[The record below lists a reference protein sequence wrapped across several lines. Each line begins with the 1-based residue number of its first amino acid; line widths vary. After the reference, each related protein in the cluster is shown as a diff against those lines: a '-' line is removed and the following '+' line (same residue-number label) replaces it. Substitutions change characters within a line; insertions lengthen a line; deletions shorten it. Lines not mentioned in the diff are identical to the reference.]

1 MDMKKVFKKFCLIFL
16 ILFPQYS
23 SSNQIVNDDLRQS
36 LEKLYELNPKIK
48 YYRNILKSKD
58 ELMPQA
64 YSEFR
69 PEIKGYYQK
78 GKVHTNSH
86 GFNITSDGIR
96 SETNK
101 GITITQDIFDGG
113 SSLSNIQVAKN
124 SIFSERYILH
134 DKEQEIFFDAIKI
147 YSEFATEQSNFQ
159 LKKKNVEVLKNRF
172 ELTKEQFEIG
182 EVTLTDVSIADAR
195 LSLAKS
201 DLIESE
207 KNLESLT
214 ANYFYLFGVKPI
226 SPKIDLAVLEF
237 KKNVEDI
244 KSLGL
249 KKNPKVNDLVY
260 QIKSLEY
267 KIKTLKRK
275 KLPSVKLEAD
285 AYINEGYFRTDSKRE
300 VLSAFAI
307 IDIPLYQSGAASSK
321 IREVKSQLFAL
332 NQLLRQVKEEIE
344 FNITSSISSYDHSY
358 SKIKAYKK
366 QIESNKIYLEGLR
379 QEMQL
384 GERTMLDLLD
394 GEQELLKSQLDLV
407 KSYRDLFNSYY
418 ETIFFMGGLNP
429 RDLGL
434 NVNYYDETTNF
445 DDVKF
450 KWLDIIE

>member
-1 MDMKKVFKKFCLIFL
+1 M
-16 ILFPQYS
+16 
-23 SSNQIVNDDLRQS
+23 R
-36 LEKLYELNPKIK
+36 
-48 YYRNILKSKD
+48 
-58 ELMPQA
+58 
-64 YSEFR
+64 
-69 PEIKGYYQK
+69 
-78 GKVHTNSH
+78 
-86 GFNITSDGIR
+86 
-96 SETNK
+96 
-101 GITITQDIFDGG
+101 
-113 SSLSNIQVAKN
+113 
-124 SIFSERYILH
+124 
-134 DKEQEIFFDAIKI
+134 
-147 YSEFATEQSNFQ
+147 

-172 ELTKEQFEIG
+172 ELTKEQFQIG

-214 ANYFYLFGVKPI
+214 ANYLYLFGVKPI

-237 KKNVEDI
+237 KKNIEDI
-244 KSLGL
+244 RTLGL

-344 FNITSSISSYDHSY
+344 FNITSSISSYDILIQKLKH
-358 SKIKAYKK
+358 IK
-366 QIESNKIYLEGLR
+366 NK
-379 QEMQL
+379 
-384 GERTMLDLLD
+384 
-394 GEQELLKSQLDLV
+394 
-407 KSYRDLFNSYY
+407 
-418 ETIFFMGGLNP
+418 LNQT
-429 RDLGL
+429 RS
-434 NVNYYDETTNF
+434 
-445 DDVKF
+445 
-450 KWLDIIE
+450 I